1 MKAKVI
7 LYGWAASW
15 LFLFAGIGT
24 MEGGNILAGTLLFL
38 VWVAFS
44 LQLIRNESEC
54 RKELDRFDR
63 WICQILGGKDNNQGL
78 GFS

>member
-15 LFLFAGIGT
+15 FCLFAGIGT
-24 MEGGNILAGTLLFL
+24 MEGGNFPTGILLFL
-38 VWVAFS
+38 VWVVFS
-44 LQLIRNESEC
+44 LQLIRNENEC

-63 WICQILGGKDNNQGL
+63 WMCRVLGGKDNNQGL